1 MISGLFHTLFYDPIY
16 NGLIFLID
24 IVPLSDVGIA
34 IILITVLVK
43 LILFPIS
50 QKAVRTQFLMRGLQ
64 PQLERIKKKYAKD
77 KQEQARKTMDL
88 YKEKGIN
95 PFSGIL
101 LIFIQI
107 PIILALYWVFFRG
120 GLPIIEPS
128 LLYSFVKV
136 PSVVNM
142 EFLWVSDIAGRSIIL
157 ALLASVTQY
166 FQINLT
172 MPPLKPRN
180 SNASLKE
187 DLARSFQLQMRY
199 VMPLIVFG
207 VAYFISAAIA
217 LYWATSNLFA
227 IAQEIFVLKKHRKQ
241 KEMT

>member
-1 MISGLFHTLFYDPIY
+1 MISAAFNFLLYDPLY
-16 NGLIFLID
+16 NALIFFIS
-24 IVPLSDVGIA
+24 IAPYASAGIA
-34 IILITVLVK
+34 VILLTVLVK
-43 LILFPIS
+43 FVLFPLS
-50 QKAVRTQFLMRGLQ
+50 LKAVKTQVMVRE
-64 PQLERIKKKYAKD
+64 LEPELAKIKKQYEKD
-77 KQEQARKTMDL
+77 KQEQARRTMAV
-88 YKEKGIN
+88 YKERGVN
-95 PFSGIL
+95 PFSGFLVIL
-101 LIFIQI
+101 IQL
-107 PIILALYWVFFRG
+107 PIIFALYWVFFRG

-172 MPPLKPRN
+172 MPPLKPRD

-187 DLARSFQLQMRY
+187 DLVRSFQLQMRY

-227 IAQEIFVLKKHRKQ
+227 IAQEIFVLRKHRKQ
-241 KEMT
+241 KETT